1 MFERVNSPSGRRIA
15 YISQVRHLLNEIERL
30 TRRPMTQLPNGLPF
44 SLVPLT
50 DKVSR
55 EPADH
60 PDRIPV
66 DRRADP
72 ITRRL
77 RVLVRRSLTDRP
89 N

>member
-1 MFERVNSPSGRRIA
+1 MRD
-15 YISQVRHLLNEIERL
+15 
-30 TRRPMTQLPNGLPF
+30 TMTQIPPSLPF

-50 DKVSR
+50 DKLSR
-55 EPADH
+55 ERTDH

-66 DRRADP
+66 DRRSDP

-77 RVLVRRSLTDRP
+77 RVLVRRSLNDRP

>member
-1 MFERVNSPSGRRIA
+1 MD
-15 YISQVRHLLNEIERL
+15 
-30 TRRPMTQLPNGLPF
+30 QLPPAVLF
-44 SLVPLT
+44 SPIALT

-55 EPADH
+55 EPSDH

-66 DRRADP
+66 DRRSDP

-77 RVLVRRSLTDRP
+77 RVLVRRSLADRP

>member
-1 MFERVNSPSGRRIA
+1 MNQIPPTV
-15 YISQVRHLLNEIERL
+15 
-30 TRRPMTQLPNGLPF
+30 PF
-44 SLVPLT
+44 SLVPQT

-55 EPADH
+55 EPTDH
-60 PDRIPV
+60 PDRIPA
-66 DRRADP
+66 DRRSDP

>member
-1 MFERVNSPSGRRIA
+1 MENPGRIA
-15 YISQVRHLLNEIERL
+15 MNRF
-30 TRRPMTQLPNGLPF
+30 PNGLPF
-44 SLVPLT
+44 SLVPAT

-55 EPADH
+55 EHTDH
-60 PDRIPV
+60 PERVPV

-77 RVLVRRSLTDRP
+77 RVLVRRSLNDRP

>member
-1 MFERVNSPSGRRIA
+1 
-15 YISQVRHLLNEIERL
+15 
-30 TRRPMTQLPNGLPF
+30 MTQERRMTQSPNQLTGFPY
-44 SLVPLT
+44 SLVPVT
-50 DKVSR
+50 DKVTR

-66 DRRADP
+66 DRRTDP

-77 RVLVRRSLTDRP
+77 RVLVRRSLNDRP

>member
-1 MFERVNSPSGRRIA
+1 
-15 YISQVRHLLNEIERL
+15 
-30 TRRPMTQLPNGLPF
+30 MTQIPPSLPF

-50 DKVSR
+50 DKLSR
-55 EPADH
+55 EPTDH

-66 DRRADP
+66 DRRSDP

-77 RVLVRRSLTDRP
+77 RVLVRRSLSDRP

>member
-1 MFERVNSPSGRRIA
+1 M
-15 YISQVRHLLNEIERL
+15 
-30 TRRPMTQLPNGLPF
+30 TRDAMTQLPNGLPF

-60 PDRIPV
+60 PDRIPI

>member
-1 MFERVNSPSGRRIA
+1 MD
-15 YISQVRHLLNEIERL
+15 
-30 TRRPMTQLPNGLPF
+30 QLPHGIPF

-60 PDRIPV
+60 PDPV
-66 DRRADP
+66 PVQRRTDP

-77 RVLVRRSLTDRP
+77 RVLVRRSLNDRP

>member
-1 MFERVNSPSGRRIA
+1 MRARRIPRTNTGHA
-15 YISQVRHLLNEIERL
+15 RCL
-30 TRRPMTQLPNGLPF
+30 TAQTIDETPMTQIPPSLPF

-50 DKVSR
+50 DKLSR
-55 EPADH
+55 EPTDH

-66 DRRADP
+66 DRRSDP

-77 RVLVRRSLTDRP
+77 RVLVRRSLNDRP